1 MFEFIHKFG
10 VISWCVCFIT
20 FIISLFSPF
29 IYYAFNV
36 NIFEIISP
44 MIMLRIGLFSFGIS
58 FGCLIILFVKDVIFD

>member
-1 MFEFIHKFG
+1 MSEFIHKFG
-10 VISWCVCFIT
+10 VIGWCVCFIT

-44 MIMLRIGLFSFGIS
+44 ITMLRIGLISFGIAL
-58 FGCLIILFVKDVIFD
+58 GCMITLFVKDVIFD